1 MAFFQDAV
9 EEFKKLPTGGK
20 IAIGGIVVL
29 VGYLGYRAYEAN
41 AASNA
46 ASQQASAADTSGTN
60 SGYASVP
67 GPGGSSIPI
76 LPSGLTPMFDANG
89 NLIGWQQTGQGTQ
102 PPVNPPTPTPT
113 PGPGPQPGPKGPFFS
128 NAQISQQGN
137 NFFLVQGKNQI
148 NLNTLFPKGTQ
159 FFGGGGGRA
168 WYQLPGSNQKLLL
181 VSKGYGKN

>member
-46 ASQQASAADTSGTN
+46 ASQQASAADTSGAN
-60 SGYASVP
+60 SGYSMVP
-67 GPGGSSIPI
+67 GPGGNSVPI
-76 LPSGLTPMFDANG
+76 LPGGLTPIYDPNG
-89 NLIGWQQTGQGTQ
+89 NLIGWQPTTPTS
-102 PPVNPPTPTPT
+102 PPVTPPA
-113 PGPGPQPGPKGPFFS
+113 PGGSSGSGNSNTPFFS

-148 NLNTLFPKGTQ
+148 NLASLFPKGTQ

-168 WYQLPGSNQKLLL
+168 WYQLPGSNTKQLL
-181 VSKGYGKN
+181 VSSGYGKNG

>member
-76 LPSGLTPMFDANG
+76 LPSGLTPLFDANG
-89 NLIGWQQTGQGTQ
+89 NLIGWQQTGQGTT
-102 PPVNPPTPTPT
+102 PPVTPPTST
-113 PGPGPQPGPKGPFFS
+113 GGGSSGSGSGSQNPFFS
-128 NAQISQQGN
+128 NAQISQQGS
-137 NFFLVQGKNQI
+137 NFFLVQGSNKI
-148 NLNTLFPKGTQ
+148 NLSSLFPKGTQ

-168 WYQLPGSNQKLLL
+168 WYQLPGSNTKQLL